1 MAASSNL
8 GLLFFVVAL
17 IQICFLI
24 VLICRTVIPIFSCA
38 KYPNERPMQIFRAF
52 YGSLWIQTF
61 LNSVLYW
68 VLFGFQAGKG
78 DVPGE
83 DDEGFKS
90 VVLIFL
96 PTVLMSL
103 DYALI
108 YLQLDDMNKRA
119 RVQGGIAYMQQD
131 RYNKLVKIVNII
143 TFVYVGIFIAV

>member
-17 IQICFLI
+17 IQICFLF
-24 VLICRTVIPIFSCA
+24 VLICRTAVPIFSCA
-38 KYPNERPMQIFRAF
+38 KYPNKRPMQIFRAF

-68 VLFGFQAGKG
+68 VLFGFQAQQKG
-78 DVPGE
+78 EEQPSSDT
-83 DDEGFKS
+83 EGFKS

-96 PTVLMSL
+96 PTILMSL

-108 YLQLDDMNKRA
+108 YL
-119 RVQGGIAYMQQD
+119 
-131 RYNKLVKIVNII
+131 
-143 TFVYVGIFIAV
+143 

>member
-1 MAASSNL
+1 
-8 GLLFFVVAL
+8 
-17 IQICFLI
+17 
-24 VLICRTVIPIFSCA
+24 
-38 KYPNERPMQIFRAF
+38 MQIFRAF
-52 YGSLWIQTF
+52 YGSLCLQTF

-78 DVPGE
+78 DAPGDA

-96 PTVLMSL
+96 PTILMSL

-119 RVQGGIAYMQQD
+119 RVQGGVAYMQQD